1 MSNKLMISLQTAPVA
16 IKLLAQSKTVSSNG
30 RGRQPSIICAFA
42 ELNARF
48 SPRRGA
54 TAARLLSNSAASR
67 KTKSG
72 TLRVGT
78 LLAASPRRARNRAA
92 TSASHAKSLAAMNR
106 WPAASGAIIAR
117 I

>member
-1 MSNKLMISLQTAPVA
+1 MPNKLMISLQTAPVA

-54 TAARLLSNSAASR
+54 TAARLLSNSAAAARQSQGLTRRDFVSR
-67 KTKSG
+67 
-72 TLRVGT
+72 
-78 LLAASPRRARNRAA
+78 LAKAGPQ
-92 TSASHAKSLAAMNR
+92 
-106 WPAASGAIIAR
+106 
-117 I
+117 